1 MTVSSGTFITISNYP
16 TDLEDFTIDLSSID
30 ISGYITVPDLTNEL
44 DFENFTSFKEEYEWR
59 EILKYAKTN
68 EKLHEAIE
76 RVKILYYLSKE
87 NE

>member
-1 MTVSSGTFITISNYP
+1 MTVSSCTFVTISNYP
-16 TDLEDFTIDLSSID
+16 TDLEDFTIDLSSIN
-30 ISGYITVPDLTNEL
+30 ISGSITVPDLTNE
-44 DFENFTSFKEEYEWR
+44 FENFTSFKEEYEWR